1 MHARL
6 VVDVYGRPLE
16 PSKQP
21 ASNRNWHWHYNS
33 FVDIACDGWW
43 LDAHLVKAVVF
54 FAVQEEMACNF
65 TRADDGK
72 NLIVVCGDWFYAT
85 EAFHICGSSVA
96 LAETLMPYPATLKR
110 FLPSEDAFLLHEL
123 AAVCE
128 HRRTGECSTGHAELM
143 AQIDVE
149 MKKHMNPMYL
159 FYHRVHIDTARNCTG
174 AAPSTGMSDEALGC
188 RELAPALSRANSMCA
203 ANF

>member
-1 MHARL
+1 M
-6 VVDVYGRPLE
+6 
-16 PSKQP
+16 
-21 ASNRNWHWHYNS
+21 
-33 FVDIACDGWW
+33 DGCTF
-43 LDAHLVKAVVF
+43 LVKRVYF
-54 FAVQEEMACNF
+54 FAVEEEMACNF

-72 NLIVVCGDWFYAT
+72 NLIVACGDGWFYET

-128 HRRTGECSTGHAELM
+128 HRRTGLCSLGTEHAALM
-143 AQIDVE
+143 ERVDVE
-149 MKKHMNPMYL
+149 MKKHINPMHL

-174 AAPSTGMSDEALGC
+174 AAPSTGMTDEALKC
-188 RELAPALSRANSMCA
+188 RELAPALHRANSMCA
-203 ANF
+203 ANLGPK